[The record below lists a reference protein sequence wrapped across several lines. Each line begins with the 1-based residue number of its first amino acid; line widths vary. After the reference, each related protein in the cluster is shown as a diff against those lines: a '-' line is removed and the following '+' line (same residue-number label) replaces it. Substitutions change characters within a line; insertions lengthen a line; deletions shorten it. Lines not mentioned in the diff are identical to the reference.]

1 MSDPAELPGLAHFCE
16 HMVFLGTEKVI
27 KYYMTVFNCL
37 KSNLS
42 LIKTSI
48 REARWP
54 HGSALDS
61 GSSGPISRPGRGH
74 CIVFMGKTRDSHSAS
89 LHPGV

>member
-16 HMVFLGTEKVI
+16 HMVFLGTEKVR

-42 LIKTSI
+42 LVKTSI
-48 REARWP
+48 E
-54 HGSALDS
+54 GD
-61 GSSGPISRPGRGH
+61 
-74 CIVFMGKTRDSHSAS
+74 
-89 LHPGV
+89 